1 LAKIKEKIEPVTTKI
16 RLALH
21 ADGGDIKLVD
31 VEDDGTV
38 KVQPVGEYTG
48 CAMSQYTLKIGID
61 RLFTKDVHE
70 VKVVESV

>member
-1 LAKIKEKIEPVTTKI
+1 MAKIKEKIEPVTTKI
-16 RLALH
+16 RPVLQ

-38 KVQPVGEYTG
+38 KVQPVGECTG

-61 RLFTKDVHE
+61 RLLMKE
-70 VKVVESV
+70 VREVRVVESV